1 MASSPA
7 PAEACTAA
15 PRAPVVLV
23 TGASGLVGRALR
35 AEVEAQQ
42 QQAQEPDDGGIA
54 KFATQTCDANA
65 KWVWLSSKDGDLT
78 DADATAAIFERHRP
92 SHVIHLAAH
101 VGGLFANMA
110 SACSAPCEP
119 LQRADAAAAQANNL
133 LFYQRNTAMCGA
145 PAVHGRLCADRKR
158 GADTPRRGQERP
170 RAAAVR
176 QAPCAPTR
184 GGRAPRHAVRDAAS
198 LTRIAASQASRSS
211 SAACPRV
218 SSPTRPRI
226 PSMRP

>member
-1 MASSPA
+1 MRVIPAQFKHCFPPSLLAMASSPA
-7 PAEACTAA
+7 PAEACPAA

-35 AEVEAQQ
+35 AEVEAQA
-42 QQAQEPDDGGIA
+42 QQAQEHDDGGI
-54 KFATQTCDANA
+54 ANA

-78 DADATAAIFERHRP
+78 DADDTAAIFERHRP

-110 SACSAPCEP
+110 SACSAPGKL

-145 PAVHGRLCADRKR
+145 GCGAPAHAWLAPTACEVLTRRDAGRNDHVLQQCVKHRA
-158 GADTPRRGQERP
+158 RP
-170 RAAAVR
+170 RAAA
-176 QAPCAPTR
+176 AI
-184 GGRAPRHAVRDAAS
+184 RAVRHA
-198 LTRIAASQASRSS
+198 TRR
-211 SAACPRV
+211 R
-218 SSPTRPRI
+218 
-226 PSMRP
+226 